1 MGRKVELSFSPEKT
15 NYDYNESSDSEKD
28 EFFENRDLS
37 TDGMKSLISTFKNLR
52 TSVPEPMPLLLLQMH
67 NSNK

>member
-1 MGRKVELSFSPEKT
+1 MGRKVELSFSPEKM

-28 EFFENRDLS
+28 EYSENRDIR

-52 TSVPEPMPLLLLQMH
+52 TSVPEPMPLLLLQIR
-67 NSNK
+67 NLNR